1 MNRRALF
8 TDDRDLAALVR
19 EATFVAP
26 SSALLDRVHASRAD
40 GLRVMLPS
48 GEAAAVP
55 VSPTVTPSAID
66 TLSVEQLAGRV
77 WMIVIAVAATL
88 VAAVTSL
95 WSHRSENDALPATA
109 QAVPRQA
116 PPAAV
121 ALADSTTSAAM
132 SSRESRMEALSP
144 WPRVAFAQSPGAAD
158 RNAPYPGLAALD
170 VSRLKPG
177 RRTYLRSVGNAL
189 HALLPFTTYT
199 VELDSAVLEKQRT
212 WCLVTVT
219 QTSTGL
225 AENSERNAQYDTVWL
240 RRNDLRPVR
249 RSRYAGFMRMRQT
262 FTDSTLVETDSLIA
276 PRGKRLRNGMTLM
289 PFRNGAF
296 RKLDTHIPFVPT
308 EETMRLL
315 LRAAPLHER
324 WRASVGA
331 LSGDDRSFAMGESEY
346 LNLRVDGSRDIQ
358 TLSGRYATWRV
369 ILETGRKPDVW
380 YVSKETGETLL
391 TEGAWGVS
399 YPVSETRLMYGFEE
413 TNRQPSA
420 GSR

>member
-19 EATFVAP
+19 EATLVAP

-48 GEAAAVP
+48 GDAAAVS
-55 VSPTVTPSAID
+55 VSPTATTSAID
-66 TLSVEQLAGRV
+66 ELSVEQLAGRV
-77 WMIVIAVAATL
+77 WMIVLAVAATV
-88 VAAVTSL
+88 VAAVTAL
-95 WSHRSENDALPATA
+95 WPHQAATDALPAT
-109 QAVPRQA
+109 
-116 PPAAV
+116 
-121 ALADSTTSAAM
+121 ALADSTTSTLPTTG
-132 SSRESRMEALSP
+132 ESLMDGLSP
-144 WPRVAFAQSPGAAD
+144 WPRVAFAQSPGVAE
-158 RNAPYPGLAALD
+158 RNAPYPGLRGLD
-170 VSRLKPG
+170 ESRLKPG
-177 RRTYLRSVGNAL
+177 RRSYLRSVGNAL
-189 HALLPFTTYT
+189 HSLLPYTTYT

-225 AENSERNAQYDTVWL
+225 AENSERNAQHDTVWL
-240 RRNDLRPVR
+240 RRNDLRPLR
-249 RSRYAGFMRMRQT
+249 RSHYAGFLRMRQT

-276 PRGKRLRNGMTLM
+276 PRGKKLQNGMTLM

-296 RKLDTHIPFVPT
+296 RKLDASVPFVPT
-308 EETMRLL
+308 EETMRLV
-315 LRAAPLHER
+315 LRASPLHER
-324 WRASVGA
+324 WRASVGT
-331 LSGDDRSFAMGESEY
+331 LSGDNRSFAMGDPEF

-369 ILETGRKPDVW
+369 VLETGPKPEVW

-391 TEGAWGVS
+391 TEGSWGVS
-399 YPVSETRLMYGFEE
+399 YPLSETRLMYGFEE
-413 TNRQPSA
+413 TNRLPSA